1 MPHRLPPRGPSELV
15 MVLFG
20 LMFWLSVLIFVPTFI
35 EWTTRSW

>member
-1 MPHRLPPRGPSELV
+1 